1 MSMLY
6 IQSNN
11 EEKVYH
17 IQGNHIIKHKDRVR
31 IQHLLYEALTEITLV
46 QPIISSS
53 PYTIIT

>member
-1 MSMLY
+1 MLY

-53 PYTIIT
+53 PCTIIT